1 MPSAPPKDAIIIQ
14 RELGLGSA
22 AAAVAGEAIA
32 VGIFLTP
39 AGMAKSLGS
48 PFWLLAVWLIV
59 GAMTLSGALCYG
71 ELAARYPRSGGS
83 YVYLQECFG
92 SRVAFL
98 YGWMCL
104 LVLDPGLT
112 AALATGTASYTAYI
126 FHWSPAATKY
136 IAISVVLSLALLNAF
151 STKVS
156 ASFLRRLTWMKVGVL
171 LVVTVW
177 AFLFRVGHWSNF
189 IPFFAQRSGSP
200 PLLPA
205 LGGAMVGA
213 FFSFGGWWDVT
224 KISGEVRDPEKTMP
238 RAMLLGVL
246 IVTAVY
252 VLVSMVFVYLVPL
265 ENVTSDETFVAQAGE
280 VLFGALGGRI
290 LAAVVVLCVLGSLG
304 VFMICAPRVYHAMA
318 NDGLF
323 LSAVAKTHPRF
334 GTPARAIAVQAAIAS
349 LLIALGTFQQI
360 IAYFIFVAVFFLGL
374 TVLGLFVSRRRA
386 PESIFNLQTPPH
398 RAAASVFLTLVLL
411 LLVLLLARS
420 PRQPALGCLA
430 VLAGLPL
437 YQFVCRKEEG
447 SGAQAPAQKAGAQ

>member
-1 MPSAPPKDAIIIQ
+1 MPSRPTKDAVK

-39 AGMAKSLGS
+39 AGMAKALGS

-71 ELAARYPRSGGS
+71 ELARRYPRSGGS

-92 SRVAFL
+92 PRLAFL

-112 AALATGTASYTAYI
+112 AALGTGTASYCGYI
-126 FHWSPAATKY
+126 FLWPPAATKY
-136 IAISVVLSLALLNAF
+136 AAIAIVLSLAMLNAF

-156 ASFLRRLTWMKVGVL
+156 ASFLRRLTWTKVGIL
-171 LVVTVW
+171 LLLTVW
-177 AFLFRVGHWSNF
+177 AFVFRVGHWSNF
-189 IPFFAQRSGSP
+189 IPFFAQRSGSL

-252 VLVSMVFVYLVPL
+252 ILVSVVFVYLVSL
-265 ENVTSDETFVAQAGE
+265 ENVTSDETFVAEAGA
-280 VLFGALGGRI
+280 VLFGPLGGKI
-290 LAAVVVLCVLGSLG
+290 LAGVVALCVLGSLG
-304 VFMICAPRVYHAMA
+304 IFMICAPRVYYAMA

-334 GTPARAIAVQAAIAS
+334 GTPARAIAIQAAIAS

-374 TVLGLFVSRRRA
+374 TVAGLFVSGARVPQAEVKPRTSRYRMAA
-386 PESIFNLQTPPH
+386 P
-398 RAAASVFLTLVLL
+398 VFLTLVLL
-411 LLVLLLARS
+411 LLVLLVARS

-437 YQFVCRKEEG
+437 YQFARQKPEE
-447 SGAQAPAQKAGAQ
+447 SGVQAPFPKSSDE

>member
-1 MPSAPPKDAIIIQ
+1 MPPVPPEEAVIK

-48 PFWLLAVWLIV
+48 PFWLLAVWIII
-59 GAMTLSGALCYG
+59 GGMTLSGALCYG

-83 YVYLQECFG
+83 YVYLLECFG
-92 SRVAFL
+92 PRVAFL

-126 FHWSPAATKY
+126 FRWPPAAAKY
-136 IAISVVLSLALLNAF
+136 VAISVVLSLALLNAF

-171 LVVTVW
+171 LLITVW
-177 AFLFRVGHWSNF
+177 AFVFRVGHWSNF
-189 IPFFAQRSGSP
+189 IPFVAQRSGSL

-205 LGGAMVGA
+205 LAGAMVGA

-246 IVTAVY
+246 LVTAVY
-252 VLVSMVFVYLVPL
+252 ILVSIVFVYLIPL
-265 ENVTSDETFVAQAGE
+265 QNVTSDETFVAQAGE
-280 VLFGALGGRI
+280 VLFGPLGGKI
-290 LAAVVVLCVLGSLG
+290 LATVVVLCVLGSLG
-304 VFMICAPRVYHAMA
+304 VFMICAPRVYYAMA

-334 GTPARAIAVQAAIAS
+334 GTPARAIAIQAAIAS
-349 LLIALGTFQQI
+349 LLIVLGTFQQI

-374 TVLGLFVSRRRA
+374 TAAGLFVFRKRA
-386 PESIFNLQTPPH
+386 PETRVNPRASRH
-398 RAAASVFLTLVLL
+398 RVAASVFLALVLL
-411 LLVLLLARS
+411 LLVLLIARS
-420 PRQPALGCLA
+420 PRQPVLGCIA

-437 YQFVCRKEEG
+437 YQFARRQQGGTSSQV
-447 SGAQAPAQKAGAQ
+447 PATKTSLQ

>member
-1 MPSAPPKDAIIIQ
+1 MPSAPIKDAAIK

-22 AAAVAGEAIA
+22 TAAVAGEAIA

-48 PFWLLAVWLIV
+48 PFWLLTVWLIV

-92 SRVAFL
+92 PRVAFL

-126 FHWSPAATKY
+126 FPWPRAATKY
-136 IAISVVLSLALLNAF
+136 VAMSIVLSLALLNTF

-156 ASFLRRLTWMKVGVL
+156 ASFLRRLTWMKVGILL
-171 LVVTVW
+171 LVTLW
-177 AFLFRVGHWSNF
+177 AFVFRVGHWSNF
-189 IPFFAQRSGSP
+189 IPFFAQRSGSL

-205 LGGAMVGA
+205 LAGAMVGA

-224 KISGEVRDPEKTMP
+224 KISGEVRDPEETMP

-252 VLVSMVFVYLVPL
+252 LLVSIVFVYLVPL
-265 ENVTSDETFVAQAGE
+265 HNVTSDETFVAQAGE
-280 VLFGALGGRI
+280 VLFGPLGGKI
-290 LAAVVVLCVLGSLG
+290 LAAVVVFCVLGSLG
-304 VFMICAPRVYHAMA
+304 VFMICAPRVYYAMA
-318 NDGLF
+318 KDGLF

-334 GTPARAIAVQAAIAS
+334 GTPARAIAIEAAIAS
-349 LLIALGTFQQI
+349 VLIVLGTFGQI

-374 TVLGLFVSRRRA
+374 SVAGLFVSRIRA
-386 PESIFNLQTPPH
+386 PETRVRLLTSRH
-398 RAAASVFLTLVLL
+398 RVAACVFLTLVLL
-411 LLVLLLARS
+411 LLVLLVARS

-437 YQFVCRKEEG
+437 YQFARPKQQD
-447 SGAQAPAQKAGAQ
+447 SSAQMPAS

>member
-1 MPSAPPKDAIIIQ
+1 MPSSPPNEAISK

-92 SRVAFL
+92 PRLAFL

-126 FHWSPAATKY
+126 FHWPPVATKY
-136 IAISVVLSLALLNAF
+136 VAITIVLSLALLNAF

-171 LVVTVW
+171 LLLTVW
-177 AFLFRVGHWSNF
+177 AFVFRVGHWSNF
-189 IPFFAQRSGSP
+189 IPFVAQRSGSL

-252 VLVSMVFVYLVPL
+252 ILVSIVFVYLIPL
-265 ENVTSDETFVAQAGE
+265 QNVTSDETFVAQAGE
-280 VLFGALGGRI
+280 VLFGPLGGKI

-304 VFMICAPRVYHAMA
+304 VFMICAPRVYYAMA

-334 GTPARAIAVQAAIAS
+334 GTPARAIAIQAAIAS
-349 LLIALGTFQQI
+349 LLIVLGTFQQI

-374 TVLGLFVSRRRA
+374 TVAGLFVSRKRPLETRVNPQPPRRR
-386 PESIFNLQTPPH
+386 
-398 RAAASVFLTLVLL
+398 RAAAAVFLTLVLL
-411 LLVLLLARS
+411 LLVLLVGRS
-420 PRQPALGCLA
+420 PRQPLLGCLA

-437 YQFVCRKEEG
+437 YQFARRKQG
-447 SGAQAPAQKAGAQ
+447 GANGQVPVTRASLQ

>member
-1 MPSAPPKDAIIIQ
+1 MPSRPTKDAVK

-22 AAAVAGEAIA
+22 TAAVAGEAIA

-39 AGMAKSLGS
+39 AGMAKALGS
-48 PFWLLAVWLIV
+48 PFWLLAVWLTV

-71 ELAARYPRSGGS
+71 ELARRYPRSGGS

-92 SRVAFL
+92 PRLAFL

-112 AALATGTASYTAYI
+112 AALATGTASYSAYI
-126 FHWSPAATKY
+126 FLWPPAATKY
-136 IAISVVLSLALLNAF
+136 VAISIVLSLAMLNAF

-156 ASFLRRLTWMKVGVL
+156 TSFLQRLTWTKVGILVL
-171 LVVTVW
+171 LTVW
-177 AFLFRVGHWSNF
+177 AFVFRVGHWSNF
-189 IPFFAQRSGSP
+189 IPFFAQRSGSL

-224 KISGEVRDPEKTMP
+224 KISGEVRDPEKTLP

-252 VLVSMVFVYLVPL
+252 TLVSVVFVYLVSS

-280 VLFGALGGRI
+280 VLFGPLGGKI
-290 LAAVVVLCVLGSLG
+290 LAGVVVLCVLGSLG
-304 VFMICAPRVYHAMA
+304 IFMICAPRVYYAMA

-334 GTPARAIAVQAAIAS
+334 GTPARAIAIQAAIAS

-360 IAYFIFVAVFFLGL
+360 IAYFIFAAVFFLGL
-374 TVLGLFVSRRRA
+374 TVAGLFVSRARVPQAEVKLRTSRYRMAA
-386 PESIFNLQTPPH
+386 P
-398 RAAASVFLTLVLL
+398 VFLTLVLV
-411 LLVLLLARS
+411 LLVLLVARS

-437 YQFVCRKEEG
+437 YQFARQKPG
-447 SGAQAPAQKAGAQ
+447 DSGVQVPFPKRPR

>member
-1 MPSAPPKDAIIIQ
+1 MPSAPPQEAAVK

-48 PFWLLAVWLIV
+48 PFWLLAVWIIV

-92 SRVAFL
+92 GRIAFL

-112 AALATGTASYTAYI
+112 AALATGTANYTAYI
-126 FHWSPAATKY
+126 FHWPAAATKY
-136 IAISVVLSLALLNAF
+136 IAIFVVLSLALLNAF
-151 STKVS
+151 STRVS
-156 ASFLRRLTWMKVGVL
+156 ASFLRRLTWLKIGVL
-171 LVVTVW
+171 LLLTVW
-177 AFLFRVGHWSNF
+177 AFVFRVGHWSNF
-189 IPFFAQRSGSP
+189 IPFVAQRPGSL

-205 LGGAMVGA
+205 LAGAMVGA

-246 IVTAVY
+246 LVTAVY
-252 VLVSMVFVYLVPL
+252 ILVSIVFVYLIPL
-265 ENVTSDETFVAQAGE
+265 QNVTSDETFVAQAGE
-280 VLFGALGGRI
+280 VLFGPLGGKI

-304 VFMICAPRVYHAMA
+304 VFMICAPRVYYAMA

-334 GTPARAIAVQAAIAS
+334 GTPARAIAIQAAIAS
-349 LLIALGTFQQI
+349 LLIVLGTFEQI

-374 TVLGLFVSRRRA
+374 TVAGLFISRKHAPKAAVHRRN
-386 PESIFNLQTPPH
+386 SRH
-398 RAAASVFLTLVLL
+398 RVAATVFLTLVLL
-411 LLVLLLARS
+411 LLVLIVARR
-420 PRQPALGCLA
+420 PRQAALGAAA
-430 VLAGLPL
+430 VLVGLPL
-437 YQFVCRKEEG
+437 YPFVRRKQG
-447 SGAQAPAQKAGAQ
+447 DASAQVPAPSVSPQ

>member
-1 MPSAPPKDAIIIQ
+1 MHSATARDVAVK

-48 PFWLLAVWLIV
+48 PFWLFVVWIIV

-92 SRVAFL
+92 PRTAFL

-126 FHWSPAATKY
+126 FRWPPVTIKY
-136 IAISVVLSLALLNAF
+136 LALGVVLTLALLNVC

-156 ASFLRRLTWMKVGVL
+156 AGFLRRLTWMKVGL
-171 LVVTVW
+171 LLLITVW
-177 AFLFRVGHWSNF
+177 AFVFRIGHWSNF
-189 IPFFAQRSGSP
+189 IPFVAQRSGSL

-224 KISGEVRDPEKTMP
+224 KISGEVRDPEKIMP

-246 IVTAVY
+246 LVTAVY
-252 VLVSMVFVYLVPL
+252 ILVSIVFVYLIPL
-265 ENVTSDETFVAQAGE
+265 QNVTSDETFVAQAGE
-280 VLFGALGGRI
+280 VLFGALGGQI
-290 LAAVVVLCVLGSLG
+290 LAAVVVLCVLSSLG
-304 VFMICAPRVYHAMA
+304 VFMICAPRVYFAMA
-318 NDGLF
+318 SDGLF

-334 GTPARAIAVQAAIAS
+334 GTPARAIAIQALIAF
-349 LLIALGTFQQI
+349 LLIALGNFQQI

-374 TVLGLFVSRRRA
+374 TVTGLFVSRENSNESSAKLASPGHHRVA
-386 PESIFNLQTPPH
+386 PVAF
-398 RAAASVFLTLVLL
+398 L
-411 LLVLLLARS
+411 LLVLLLLALLAVRS
-420 PRQPALGCLA
+420 PHEVALGCLA
-430 VLAGLPL
+430 VVAGLPL
-437 YQFVCRKEEG
+437 YHFVSQNHKN
-447 SGAQAPAQKAGAQ
+447 SAAAPVPKITA

>member
-1 MPSAPPKDAIIIQ
+1 MPSAPSQQAVVK

-48 PFWLLAVWLIV
+48 PFWLFAVWIIV

-92 SRVAFL
+92 PRIAFL

-104 LVLDPGLT
+104 LVLDPGLS

-126 FHWSPAATKY
+126 FHWPPAAIKY
-136 IAISVVLSLALLNAF
+136 VAVFVVLALALLNAF

-171 LVVTVW
+171 LLLTVW
-177 AFLFRVGHWSNF
+177 AFSFRVGHWSNF
-189 IPFFAQRSGSP
+189 VPFVTQRPGSL

-205 LGGAMVGA
+205 LAGAMVGA

-224 KISGEVRDPEKTMP
+224 KISGEVRDPGKNMP

-246 IVTAVY
+246 LVTAVY
-252 VLVSMVFVYLVPL
+252 ILVSVVFVYLIPL
-265 ENVTSDETFVAQAGE
+265 QNVTSDETFVAQAGE
-280 VLFGALGGRI
+280 VLFGPLGGQI

-304 VFMICAPRVYHAMA
+304 VFMICAPRVYYAMA

-334 GTPARAIAVQAAIAS
+334 GTPARAIAIQAAIACV
-349 LLIALGTFQQI
+349 LIFLGTFQQI

-374 TVLGLFVSRRRA
+374 TVAGLFRRRA
-386 PESIFNLQTPPH
+386 PEAEITPPTSRH
-398 RAAASVFLTLVLL
+398 RVAATIFLTLVLL
-411 LLVLLLARS
+411 LLVLIAARS
-420 PRQPALGCLA
+420 PKQPLLGCLA

-437 YQFVCRKEEG
+437 YQFVRRKQSD
-447 SGAQAPAQKAGAQ
+447 SGAQAPEVDVSL

>member
-1 MPSAPPKDAIIIQ
+1 MPSRPTNDTAVK

-39 AGMAKSLGS
+39 AGMARALGS
-48 PFWLLAVWLIV
+48 PFWLLSVWLIV
-59 GAMTLSGALCYG
+59 GAMTLSGALCFG

-92 SRVAFL
+92 PRAAFL

-112 AALATGTASYTAYI
+112 AALATGTASYSGYI
-126 FHWSPAATKY
+126 FRWPPAATKY
-136 IAISVVLSLALLNAF
+136 VAISIVLSLALLNGF

-171 LVVTVW
+171 LLLTVW
-177 AFLFRVGHWSNF
+177 AFLFHVGHWSNF
-189 IPFFAQRSGSP
+189 RPFFGQRSGSS

-205 LGGAMVGA
+205 LAGAMVGA

-224 KISGEVRDPEKTMP
+224 KISGEVRDPERTMP
-238 RAMLLGVL
+238 KAMLLGVL

-252 VLVSMVFVYLVPL
+252 TLVSMVFVYLVPF
-265 ENVTSDETFVAQAGE
+265 ESVTSDETFVAQAGE
-280 VLFGALGGRI
+280 VLFGPLGGEI
-290 LAAVVVLCVLGSLG
+290 LAGVVVLCVLGSLG
-304 VFMICAPRVYHAMA
+304 VFMICAPRVYYAMA

-323 LSAVAKTHPRF
+323 LSGVAKTHPRF
-334 GTPARAIAVQAAIAS
+334 GTPARAIAIQAAIAS

-374 TVLGLFVSRRRA
+374 TAAGLLVRGTRVPGAGMNPGTSRYRIAA
-386 PESIFNLQTPPH
+386 P
-398 RAAASVFLTLVLL
+398 VFLTLVLL

-420 PRQPALGCLA
+420 PRQPILGCLA

-437 YQFVCRKEEG
+437 YQFRRPKHEG
-447 SGAQAPAQKAGAQ
+447 SGVPVPVSKASD

>member
-1 MPSAPPKDAIIIQ
+1 MPSAPIKNAAIK

-48 PFWLLAVWLIV
+48 PFWLLAVWLII

-71 ELAARYPRSGGS
+71 ELARRYPRSGGS

-92 SRVAFL
+92 PRVAFL

-112 AALATGTASYTAYI
+112 AALATGTASYSAYI
-126 FHWSPAATKY
+126 FHWPPAATKY
-136 IAISVVLSLALLNAF
+136 VAMSMVLSLALLNTL

-156 ASFLRRLTWMKVGVL
+156 ASFLRRLTWMKVGIL
-171 LVVTVW
+171 LLLTLW
-177 AFLFRVGHWSNF
+177 AFVSRVGQWSNF
-189 IPFFAQRSGSP
+189 IPFFAQRSGSL

-224 KISGEVRDPEKTMP
+224 KISGEVRDPEKTVP

-252 VLVSMVFVYLVPL
+252 ILVSIVFVYLIPL
-265 ENVTSDETFVAQAGE
+265 QNVTSDETFVAQAGE
-280 VLFGALGGRI
+280 VLFGPLGGKI

-304 VFMICAPRVYHAMA
+304 VFMICAPRVYYAMA

-334 GTPARAIAVQAAIAS
+334 GTPARAIAIQAAIAS
-349 LLIALGTFQQI
+349 LLIVLGTFGQI

-374 TVLGLFVSRRRA
+374 TVAGLFVSRTRA
-386 PESIFNLQTPPH
+386 PETEVRPRTSRH
-398 RAAASVFLTLVLL
+398 RVAAPVFLTLVLL
-411 LLVLLLARS
+411 LLVLLVARN
-420 PRQPALGCLA
+420 PRQPVLGGLA

-437 YQFVCRKEEG
+437 YQFARRKQEN
-447 SGAQAPAQKAGAQ
+447 SSAPVPASRASLE